1 MRAFFTILTIVAI
14 LVITKSNRGE
24 YIQENVKQNP
34 IIEYKGTFINEAD
47 GKSYHRFMTV
57 SGVYPKGIYG
67 LSVQYAIEDTG
78 EPIDFFKP
86 DTSYEYG
93 NCRKVY
99 GESIHPEIFPSDINR
114 NQYEIKW
121 YVNEKGVIDII
132 YITDI
137 SGGSRGGTHIYRRG
151 KDGIVRWILH

>member
-1 MRAFFTILTIVAI
+1 MSSFLTILTIVAI
-14 LVITKSNRGE
+14 LIITKSNRGE

-34 IIEYKGTFINEAD
+34 IIEYIGTFINEAD

-57 SGVYPKGIYG
+57 SGVLPKGVYG
-67 LSVQYAIEDTG
+67 LSAQYAIEDTG

-99 GESIHPEIFPSDINR
+99 GEFIHPDINR
-114 NQYEIKW
+114 NQHEIKW
-121 YVNEKGVIDII
+121 YVNEKGVIDNI

-137 SGGSRGGTHIYRRG
+137 SGGSRGGTHIYQRG